1 MYIRFCKV
9 DLLSQSQSFFSLMG
23 FMPIFC
29 ICNKLNGIHL
39 SAKKQV
45 LEELIRPIVEG
56 LGYEFWGMEHLSQG
70 KHSLLRIYI
79 ESLQA
84 KPAGSDISDI
94 KDVDVSEDG
103 QVNDAAVSES
113 GIALEDCERVSRQ
126 VGAILDVEDPISG
139 DYTLEVSSPGMDRIL
154 YNLSQYERYMGYV
167 VAIKLRMPYEGR
179 RKYNGVISGVEGHD
193 VVIRVDQEEF
203 LFPIEAIEKANIIPQ
218 FD

>member
-1 MYIRFCKV
+1 
-9 DLLSQSQSFFSLMG
+9 
-23 FMPIFC
+23 MPIFC
-29 ICNKLNGIHL
+29 IWNKLNGIHL
-39 SAKKQV
+39 SAKKKI
-45 LEELIRPIVEG
+45 LEDLIRPIVEG

-70 KHSLLRIYI
+70 KHTLLRIYI
-79 ESLQA
+79 ESLSV
-84 KPAGSDISDI
+84 KPAVVAPEN
-94 KDVDVSEDG
+94 VDVTETGELTSE
-103 QVNDAAVSES
+103 AVSES

-154 YNLSQYERYMGYV
+154 YNLSQYERFKGHM

-193 VVIRVDQEEF
+193 VVIQVDQEEF
-203 LFPIEAIEKANIIPQ
+203 LFPIEAIEKASIIPQ

>member
-1 MYIRFCKV
+1 M
-9 DLLSQSQSFFSLMG
+9 
-23 FMPIFC
+23 
-29 ICNKLNGIHL
+29 
-39 SAKKQV
+39 SAKKKI
-45 LEELIRPIVEG
+45 LEDLIRPIVEG
-56 LGYEFWGMEHLSQG
+56 LGYEFWGMEHLAQG

-79 ESLQA
+79 ESLNA
-84 KPAGSDISDI
+84 RPTPASVEN
-94 KDVDVSEDG
+94 VDVSESG
-103 QVNDAAVSES
+103 EVTSEAVSES

-154 YNLSQYERYMGYV
+154 YNLSQYERFVGHV

-179 RKYNGVISGVEGHD
+179 RKYNGVISGVEGND

-203 LFPIEAIEKANIIPQ
+203 LFPIEAIEKANIVPQ